1 MSGHWPPDWEDQDEE
16 FPGEADQLEPGAQAR
31 LAEVT
36 AYLSSV
42 PAPVL
47 PDGIESR
54 ISAALAAEAAG
65 RAAAGR
71 AAATGAAATRADN
84 TQADG
89 ATTSDHARTV
99 GPAPA
104 LARGR
109 RHRGGGGPR
118 LRASRTLKTVGSLV
132 VCLLLAGFGFFLSR
146 GDQETSSSS
155 SAAAPAAAAP
165 APSASSAES
174 NFVVA
179 ESGTRY
185 QPASLAAQVRA
196 RLAASGGTRSG
207 SVNVPGPDSSSAA
220 ASSGISSALGSAPS
234 AGLRG
239 CVLRLTGGALPRLV
253 DRATYQGEAAYI
265 IAGSSRVWVAG
276 LGCTAADTEV
286 IASVPLAGL
295 PGESPRPSIG

>member
-1 MSGHWPPDWEDQDEE
+1 MSGHWPPEWDDQEEE
-16 FPGEADQLEPGAQAR
+16 FPGEADQLEPAAQAR
-31 LAEVT
+31 LTEVT

-65 RAAAGR
+65 RAAA
-71 AAATGAAATRADN
+71 TQADSA

-89 ATTSDHARTV
+89 ATASDHPRAV

-104 LARGR
+104 LARVR

-118 LRASRTLKTVGSLV
+118 LRASRTPMTVGSLV

-146 GDQETSSSS
+146 GAPETASSS

-165 APSASSAES
+165 APSANSAES

-207 SVNVPGPDSSSAA
+207 SVHVPGPDSSSAA
-220 ASSGISSALGSAPS
+220 ASGGISSALGSAPS
-234 AGLRG
+234 PGLRG

-253 DRATYQGEAAYI
+253 DRATYQGEPAYI
-265 IAGSSRVWVAG
+265 IASSSRVWVAG

-286 IASVPLAGL
+286 IASVPLGGL

>member
-1 MSGHWPPDWEDQDEE
+1 MRRSRPRPLGGLPLGGVPS
-16 FPGEADQLEPGAQAR
+16 PGLPLPG
-31 LAEVT
+31 LP
-36 AYLSSV
+36 L
-42 PAPVL
+42 PAGAL
-47 PDGIESR
+47 D
-54 ISAALAAEAAG
+54 SA
-65 RAAAGR
+65 
-71 AAATGAAATRADN
+71 

-89 ATTSDHARTV
+89 ATTSDHARPV

-104 LARGR
+104 LARVR

-118 LRASRTLKTVGSLV
+118 LGSSRTLKTVGSLV

-146 GDQETSSSS
+146 GARADVVLRARLPRRPRQHRPRRRAQLNRTSWSPR
-155 SAAAPAAAAP
+155 AAP
-165 APSASSAES
+165 
-174 NFVVA
+174 
-179 ESGTRY
+179 GIR
-185 QPASLAAQVRA
+185 QASLAAQVRA
-196 RLAASGGTRSG
+196 RLAASGGARSG
-207 SVNVPGPDSSSAA
+207 SVNVPGPRSSSAA

-265 IAGSSRVWVAG
+265 IASSSRVWVAG

>member
-1 MSGHWPPDWEDQDEE
+1 MRRSRPRPLGGLPLGGVPSPGLPLPGLPLPGLTALPRRTGPPRRTTPGRSGPPRHWH
-16 FPGEADQLEPGAQAR
+16 A
-31 LAEVT
+31 
-36 AYLSSV
+36 S
-42 PAPVL
+42 
-47 PDGIESR
+47 DGT
-54 ISAALAAEAAG
+54 EAA
-65 RAAAGR
+65 
-71 AAATGAAATRADN
+71 ADRVL
-84 TQADG
+84 G
-89 ATTSDHARTV
+89 S
-99 GPAPA
+99 
-104 LARGR
+104 
-109 RHRGGGGPR
+109 
-118 LRASRTLKTVGSLV
+118 SRTLKTVGSLV

-146 GDQETSSSS
+146 GAQQTSSSG

-196 RLAASGGTRSG
+196 RLAASGGARSG
-207 SVNVPGPDSSSAA
+207 SVNVPGPRSSSAA
-220 ASSGISSALGSAPS
+220 APSGISSALGSAPS

-265 IAGSSRVWVAG
+265 IASSSRVWVAG